1 MSAPAESGFWYV
13 PCCGWMG
20 RIFGHSY
27 REFPL
32 KETPPETVPFD
43 CQFVSD
49 KTISEYIDRMTHRE
63 YALRCRRCGA
73 L

>member
-1 MSAPAESGFWYV
+1 MTPPTAGGVWHI
-13 PCCGWMG
+13 PCCGWWG

-32 KETPPETVPFD
+32 KETPPADVPFE
-43 CQFVSD
+43 V
-49 KTISEYIDRMTHRE
+49 TYISNDGLSIYIDKMTHRE

>member
-1 MSAPAESGFWYV
+1 MSTPTAGGAWII

-32 KETPPETVPFD
+32 KEVPPAEVPFD
-43 CQFVSD
+43 CEYVTD
-49 KTISEYIDRMTHRE
+49 DTMAAYIDKMTHRE